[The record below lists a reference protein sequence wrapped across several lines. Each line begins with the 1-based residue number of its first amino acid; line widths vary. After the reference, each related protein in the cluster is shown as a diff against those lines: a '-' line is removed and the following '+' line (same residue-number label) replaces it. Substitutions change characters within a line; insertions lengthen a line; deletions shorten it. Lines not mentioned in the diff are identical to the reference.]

1 MAARVD
7 AAAPLCPDRAVF
19 CSVNKCLSGSF
30 SSSSRLPTLEYK
42 YSRQTLLDICR
53 SQLYNTL
60 DTVQTESLKELGLLR
75 QPANTPDSTAAPP
88 PERRRR
94 KRRARKQKRGKRGGI
109 RARLAARPT
118 RPAIPSILLANV
130 RSLDNKMD
138 NIRLLRSANRNV
150 SNCCVLL
157 FTETWLNDNI
167 PDSAVQLEQLTCY
180 RADRA
185 LVNGGKTRDGGVC
198 VYIRDAWC
206 RDAVVVCKHCS
217 PLAEFMIIKCRPFYL
232 PREFTAILL
241 VAVYIPPTPNSSDRN
256 AALCELYQA
265 ISEQQTAHPDGFTIL
280 AGDFNHADL
289 KTFLPQLHQH
299 VDFPTRGDNTLDLVY
314 TTHKG
319 AYKAS
324 PLPHIGLS
332 DHITVM
338 LIPAYRPRVKVTKPV
353 QKQVRVWPEGA
364 SSALQDCFDT
374 TDWEMFKQA
383 ATHNNLTD
391 IQEYTDTVISY
402 ISKCI
407 DDVTHTKT
415 IIIRANQKPWL
426 TGDVYRLLGARDNA
440 YRAGDVTGL
449 RTARA
454 NLSHGIKKAR
464 QEYTHKITSHFK
476 DSRDTRSL
484 WQGIQTI
491 TDYKPAPQLCDS
503 NISLLNNLNS
513 FFARFEAQN
522 NTHPQKTP
530 PPSHDQALCLSAA
543 SVKRTFSTIN
553 TRKSTGPDN
562 IPGRVL
568 KDCAEELKDVFTD
581 IFNTSLRQA
590 TVP

>member
-299 VDFPTRGDNTLDLVY
+299 VGFPN
-314 TTHKG
+314 KG
-319 AYKAS
+319 
-324 PLPHIGLS
+324 G
-332 DHITVM
+332 
-338 LIPAYRPRVKVTKPV
+338 
-353 QKQVRVWPEGA
+353 
-364 SSALQDCFDT
+364 
-374 TDWEMFKQA
+374 
-383 ATHNNLTD
+383 
-391 IQEYTDTVISY
+391 
-402 ISKCI
+402 
-407 DDVTHTKT
+407 
-415 IIIRANQKPWL
+415 
-426 TGDVYRLLGARDNA
+426 
-440 YRAGDVTGL
+440 
-449 RTARA
+449 
-454 NLSHGIKKAR
+454 
-464 QEYTHKITSHFK
+464 
-476 DSRDTRSL
+476 
-484 WQGIQTI
+484 
-491 TDYKPAPQLCDS
+491 
-503 NISLLNNLNS
+503 
-513 FFARFEAQN
+513 
-522 NTHPQKTP
+522 
-530 PPSHDQALCLSAA
+530 
-543 SVKRTFSTIN
+543 
-553 TRKSTGPDN
+553 
-562 IPGRVL
+562 
-568 KDCAEELKDVFTD
+568 
-581 IFNTSLRQA
+581 
-590 TVP
+590 